1 MNLLEIKDLVINFDT
16 YRGTVKAL
24 RGINLHLEAGESLAI
39 VGESGSGKSVLAHSI
54 MKLIPMPPGRVVS
67 GSITLDGEDILSKN
81 EKEMR
86 SIRGVK
92 VGMIFQDPM
101 TSLNPTMKIG
111 DQIAEGIVFHEKIS
125 WKDARNRAL
134 DLLKRVKISKPK
146 DRMHQYPH
154 ELSGGM
160 RQRVM
165 IAIALSSSPQ
175 LLIAD
180 EPTTALDVTVQ
191 ASILELLEELKRD
204 FNMAIIMITHDLAI
218 VSEVADRVAVMYSGR
233 IVEEAK
239 AKNIFT
245 KPQHPYTEALLKSI
259 PTMDMENKRELFTI
273 DGRPP
278 DLIRDIVGCPFAER
292 CTKAM
297 DICKKDYPK
306 KSDISKS
313 HFVHCWLKEG
323 KEK

>member
-1 MNLLEIKDLVINFDT
+1 MKLLEIKDLVINFDT

-24 RGINLHLEAGESLAI
+24 RGINLNLEAGESLAI

-67 GSITLDGEDILSKN
+67 GSIMLDGEEILSKN
-81 EKEMR
+81 EREMR
-86 SIRGVK
+86 KIRGVK

-111 DQIAEGIVFHEKIS
+111 DQIAEGIVVHENIN
-125 WKDARNRAL
+125 WKDARKRAL
-134 DLLKRVKISKPK
+134 DLLERVKISKPK
-146 DRMHQYPH
+146 DRMQQYPH

-191 ASILELLEELKRD
+191 ASILGLLEELRRD
-204 FNMAIIMITHDLAI
+204 FNMSIIMISHDLAI
-218 VSEVADRVAVMYSGR
+218 VSEVADRVAVMYSGK
-233 IVEEAK
+233 IVEEANTK
-239 AKNIFT
+239 DIFK
-245 KPQHPYTEALLKSI
+245 KPQHPYTEALIKSI
-259 PTMDMENKRELFTI
+259 PTMGMGDKRELYTI
-273 DGRPP
+273 DGMPP

-292 CTKAM
+292 CPKVMDKCTKQ
-297 DICKKDYPK
+297 YPNRT
-306 KSDISKS
+306 DISKD
-313 HFVHCWLKEG
+313 HFVHCWLRED